1 MRCISRKN
9 ITFAALLLG
18 CCLAHAAPLECPISP
33 PADWKL
39 PKARLDRARILG
51 YLPATRADER
61 GLAEGMP
68 EKEWQMGGILFQSW
82 NMRTGSRSMIYQV
95 DCLYA
100 GTPRVLRLN
109 VRNVGRCMARRR
121 VRGDALMAGSMEFRC
136 W

>member
-1 MRCISRKN
+1 MHCISRKN
-9 ITFAALLLG
+9 ALFIALLFA
-18 CCLAHAAPLECPISP
+18 CCLAQAAPLECPISP
-33 PADWKL
+33 PSDWKV

-51 YLPATRADER
+51 YLPATRADDR
-61 GLAEGMP
+61 GLAEGLP

-82 NMRTGSRSMIYQV
+82 NMKTGSRSMSYQV

-100 GTPRVLRLN
+100 GTPRFLRMN
-109 VRNVGRCMARRR
+109 VRNVGRCVARRR